1 MEGVEEVLK
10 KSSTT
15 CMALSDGSTQV
26 TFRDRVIGN
35 IQLVDGSMAKL
46 YGVEGGGRART

>member
-1 MEGVEEVLK
+1 
-10 KSSTT
+10 
-15 CMALSDGSTQV
+15 MALSDGSTQV
-26 TFRDRVIGN
+26 TFSDRVIGN